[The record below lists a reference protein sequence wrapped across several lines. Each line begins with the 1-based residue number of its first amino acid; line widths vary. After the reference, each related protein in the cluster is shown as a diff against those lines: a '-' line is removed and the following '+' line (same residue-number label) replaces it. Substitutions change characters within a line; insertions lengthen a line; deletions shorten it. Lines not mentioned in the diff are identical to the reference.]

1 MNARTLL
8 FTRCSSLLAM
18 AAVLFSPPSPATN
31 LVDVRAVAGLP
42 QTGSSAGSATA
53 WRKFGVV
60 AESDLVD
67 AEVRVATCSSP
78 APAFP
83 ANIGNAS
90 GSCGM
95 PSGTGTDGGMGQ
107 QFRATLK
114 LPRWYAD
121 APFIDVTLRKWRS
134 QARFRDKREPSSG
147 SAAEVAVTHD
157 MGSFEAF
164 YGFST
169 PLASSVAQ
177 GGWQSGFAG
186 VSWRPTPGTTVEF
199 VADRGRE
206 TATGT
211 IDRTLTLRVAHA
223 VKRGSLRFSAWTT
236 RALDDRADFMRA
248 GLGLDYAF

>member
-1 MNARTLL
+1 MNAGTLL
-8 FTRCSSLLAM
+8 LTRCSSLLAT
-18 AAVLFSPPSPATN
+18 AAALFSPLSPAAD

-42 QTGSSAGSATA
+42 QAGSPAGGATA
-53 WRKFGVV
+53 WRRFGVV
-60 AESDLVD
+60 AESDFVD

-90 GSCGM
+90 GSCGT

-121 APFIDVTLRKWRS
+121 APLIDVTLRKWRS
-134 QARFRDKREPSSG
+134 QARFTDKRELSSG
-147 SAAEVAVTHD
+147 SAVEIAVTHD

-164 YGFST
+164 YGYSM

-177 GGWQSGFAG
+177 GAWQSGFAG
-186 VSWRPTPGTTVEF
+186 LSWRPTPGTTLEF
-199 VADRGRE
+199 VADRGTE

-211 IDRTLTLRVAHA
+211 IDRTLTLRIAHA
-223 VKRGSLRFSAWTT
+223 AKHGVRFSAWAT
-236 RALDDRADFMRA
+236 RALDDRAEFMRA